1 MFDYVIDNIN
11 NTPFEKE
18 FDTKFISLENFFN
31 DEHLQRLTNDV
42 YSSKHLTMAEWPPEQ
57 PAPSVISFADMMDN
71 DPSGFYGRMID
82 FFSSEEVKTSILK
95 KFGITENIK
104 KIQER
109 TSANLSFHTEYPNQY
124 DGPHTDQKDNLFTIS
139 FQIYLPTNDE
149 LKNYGTKFYDKDCN
163 VYHTTKF
170 LPNTGYG
177 FLANNNS
184 WHEAITGAERKSF
197 FLRYAYNLNIEK
209 TQTIFNYNPTNKI
222 CHVVWNKDMG
232 IHKGY
237 TDWMAHATLQNISKL
252 DVENIVCTL
261 EPFKRDIE
269 VLRDLQQQRYD
280 KAIVYFGGFIWH
292 NTEFFEYVKN
302 YDLKEIIIGN
312 LKSDNSEFL
321 RQCFVINLKRLDE
334 IYETYAR
341 GKFFEEVII
350 GNNYVNIAGKNMLAR
365 DYYHPE
371 VEQSDEISSFIAF
384 SNEGKVPLSEEFAN
398 DTAHLTQYKEDN
410 TDLLKIAK
418 NIRQF

>member
-1 MFDYVIDNIN
+1 
-11 NTPFEKE
+11 
-18 FDTKFISLENFFN
+18 
-31 DEHLQRLTNDV
+31 
-42 YSSKHLTMAEWPPEQ
+42 MA
-57 PAPSVISFADMMDN
+57 
-71 DPSGFYGRMID
+71 Y
-82 FFSSEEVKTSILK
+82 
-95 KFGITENIK
+95 
-104 KIQER
+104 
-109 TSANLSFHTEYPNQY
+109 
-124 DGPHTDQKDNLFTIS
+124 
-139 FQIYLPTNDE
+139 
-149 LKNYGTKFYDKDCN
+149 
-163 VYHTTKF
+163 
-170 LPNTGYG
+170 
-177 FLANNNS
+177 
-184 WHEAITGAERKSF
+184 
-197 FLRYAYNLNIEK
+197 
-209 TQTIFNYNPTNKI
+209 
-222 CHVVWNKDMG
+222 
-232 IHKGY
+232 
-237 TDWMAHATLQNISKL
+237 ATLQNISKL

-269 VLRDLQQQRYD
+269 VLRDLQQQGYD

-334 IYETYAR
+334 IYETHAR

>member
-1 MFDYVIDNIN
+1 M
-11 NTPFEKE
+11 
-18 FDTKFISLENFFN
+18 
-31 DEHLQRLTNDV
+31 
-42 YSSKHLTMAEWPPEQ
+42 
-57 PAPSVISFADMMDN
+57 
-71 DPSGFYGRMID
+71 
-82 FFSSEEVKTSILK
+82 
-95 KFGITENIK
+95 
-104 KIQER
+104 
-109 TSANLSFHTEYPNQY
+109 
-124 DGPHTDQKDNLFTIS
+124 
-139 FQIYLPTNDE
+139 
-149 LKNYGTKFYDKDCN
+149 
-163 VYHTTKF
+163 
-170 LPNTGYG
+170 
-177 FLANNNS
+177 
-184 WHEAITGAERKSF
+184 
-197 FLRYAYNLNIEK
+197 
-209 TQTIFNYNPTNKI
+209 
-222 CHVVWNKDMG
+222 
-232 IHKGY
+232 
-237 TDWMAHATLQNISKL
+237 
-252 DVENIVCTL
+252 
-261 EPFKRDIE
+261 
-269 VLRDLQQQRYD
+269 
-280 KAIVYFGGFIWH
+280 YFGGFIWH

-334 IYETYAR
+334 IYETHAR